1 MTPDSLEKGILRIIE
16 PTSKSIMLDD
26 EREAFCRNIVA
37 RNGIEKSYNM
47 AFGVTLS
54 EYDANNMSVLLL
66 ENQEVILRVNQLENE
81 RITYRN
87 LTKESLVVGL
97 KKIHDV
103 SIADYF
109 NNEMTEFKSSDNWTE
124 PMRLA
129 AKKIKFGKFGVE
141 FEIVD
146 KMAIADKIINMMG
159 YVTPEQKEIHD
170 SGLSK
175 YTDKELAE
183 MAGVDVD
190 FKEVKNKKR

>member
-26 EREAFCRNIVA
+26 ERESFCRNIVA

-47 AFGVTLS
+47 AFGVTLN
-54 EYDANNMSVLLL
+54 EYDANNMAVLLL
-66 ENQEVILRVNQLENE
+66 ENREVMLRVNQLEKE
-81 RITYRN
+81 RIVYRN

-97 KKIHDV
+97 KEIHDV

-109 NNEMTEFKSSDNWTE
+109 NDEMTSIKSSDKWTE
-124 PMRLA
+124 SMRLA

-146 KMAIADKIINMMG
+146 KMAVADKIINMMG
-159 YVTPEQKEIHD
+159 YVIPEQKEIHD
-170 SGLSK
+170 SGLAK